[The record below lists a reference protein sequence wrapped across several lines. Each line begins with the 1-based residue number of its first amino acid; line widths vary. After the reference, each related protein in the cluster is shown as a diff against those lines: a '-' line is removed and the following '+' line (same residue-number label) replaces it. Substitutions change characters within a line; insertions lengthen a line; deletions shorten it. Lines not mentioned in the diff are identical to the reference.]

1 MNRSK
6 DNVFPGAGHRYMSF
20 KLENHPS
27 SAQTD
32 KICYLDHM
40 WLFTF
45 FQWKLGISI
54 LGFYFTWEKRGK
66 DSGLCKKHD
75 SAHIFSEK
83 EKKKKGT
90 TVNLP
95 LLPPSPKSFFLSF
108 LPSTHLLTHWSINR
122 QLLNSNWGR
131 QETGRLGA
139 LSLLRTFTWYKVR
152 RRATEVTSKENFL
165 SWPDIPYSGMTVH

>member
-6 DNVFPGAGHRYMSF
+6 DHVFPGAGHRYMSR
-20 KLENHPS
+20 KLESHSS

-32 KICYLDHM
+32 KICYLDHTS
-40 WLFTF
+40 LFTF
-45 FQWKLGISI
+45 FQRKLGISI

-75 SAHIFSEK
+75 SAHIFSE

-95 LLPPSPKSFFLSF
+95 FLPPFPQSFFLSF
-108 LPSTHLLTHWSINR
+108 LPSTHLLTHWSNHR

-131 QETGRLGA
+131 QETGWLGT
-139 LSLLRTFTWYKVR
+139 LSLLRTFTWYMVGT
-152 RRATEVTSKENFL
+152 RATEVTSKGNFL
-165 SWPDIPYSGMTVH
+165 SWPDIPYCGMTVH